1 MNSPA
6 HKPLVYIISA
16 PSGSGKS
23 TLVNEI
29 LKSVSDLEFSISYT
43 TRAPRGSEADGRQYF
58 FISRPE
64 FEQMIREGDF
74 LEYAEVFGKDYYGT
88 ARRFL
93 HEAEQNGRDLLLDI
107 DVQGAAQIQQKL
119 PNATS
124 IFILPP
130 NRKTL
135 EERLR
140 KRSEDPAEVIERR
153 LETATREIENYK
165 RYNYILVNDQ
175 LEDSIKLLRAIV
187 RGERLLRAGRT
198 LSAAEAKTVT
208 MAERCLLA
216 NAEERLRPILDS
228 FHPAGNSGADKTSV
242 T

>member
-1 MNSPA
+1 MSARAP
-6 HKPLVYIISA
+6 KPLVYIISA

-23 TLVNEI
+23 TLVNEL

-43 TRAPRGSEADGRQYF
+43 TRAPRGSETNGRQYYF
-58 FISRPE
+58 VTRPE
-64 FEQMIREGDF
+64 FEKMIRDGEF
-74 LEYAEVFGKDYYGT
+74 LEHAEVFGNYYGT

-140 KRSEDPAEVIERR
+140 KRSEDCDEVIQRR
-153 LETATREIENYK
+153 LAAATREIENYD
-165 RYNYILVNDQ
+165 RYNYILINDH
-175 LEDSIKLLRAIV
+175 LEESIEILQAIV
-187 RGERLLRAGRT
+187 RSERLLGAGRP
-198 LSAAEAKTVT
+198 LSGDEAKIVEL
-208 MAERCLLA
+208 ADCCRLASVRERVK
-216 NAEERLRPILDS
+216 PILDS
-228 FHPAGNSGADKTSV
+228 FRTPNGSGRINPR
-242 T
+242 